1 MKSNHA
7 EAMKLIVH
15 HQENP
20 MEHQLDCLLPPTWEW
35 EVTLM
40 MAIKRKSPLAKLQTG
55 VHGVLV
61 ARNVDQVF
69 REGQECI
76 SFLSSLTDLV
86 MSDCM
91 TNRIVMELPLIV
103 TTMDTSETLILP
115 WMSMRNQPNMSL
127 KITTNKKSAETCLSW
142 TTMMTLQLK
151 TSVLLRWM

>member
-1 MKSNHA
+1 MTIIGQETGDTFIQREVQIVPWTCMKSNHA

-69 REGQECI
+69 REGQGCI
-76 SFLSSLTDLV
+76 
-86 MSDCM
+86 
-91 TNRIVMELPLIV
+91 
-103 TTMDTSETLILP
+103 
-115 WMSMRNQPNMSL
+115 
-127 KITTNKKSAETCLSW
+127 
-142 TTMMTLQLK
+142 
-151 TSVLLRWM
+151 